1 MTTDVRTET
10 SETLI
15 RANLIAGARSE
26 EGTLRDSINPS
37 TGEVI
42 GQFVQADRPQVE
54 RAIEAARRAFD
65 TTDWSTDA
73 RARCTLLNTLADRLA
88 ARVPEVA
95 AMLSRENGKL
105 ERETM
110 WEVATSVDWLRY
122 AAGTALTANHGTA
135 EEVQPGVFFRSAP
148 AATGVAGIISPWNS
162 PVILTVRAIGPA
174 LAAGCTVVVKLPGQ
188 TGLTNAILSDI
199 VASAGFPDG
208 VISIFSESDNV
219 GAPLLVGSPQVDVV
233 NYTGSTA
240 VGRVIAREASAT
252 LKRVGLE
259 LGGKTPLVV
268 FEDADLDLAIPTI
281 VAAMTV
287 MNGQFCVT
295 GSRVLVHRSIADRV
309 REALVAA
316 VSSLN
321 VGPSD
326 DPASDLGPL
335 VDAASAARVDALVA
349 DAESYGRALVR
360 GGQIVDER
368 RPGGAYYQPSLVEV
382 ERLDV
387 PLVQEEVFGPVQTF
401 EIFDDEDDAIRRA
414 NATPYGL
421 GASVFTQNSLR
432 AQRVARRI
440 DSGTVWSNCWAVLS
454 EKFEQGG
461 LKQSGYGYLCGP
473 EAIKEFQSLRVYVES
488 VPPQV

>member
-1 MTTDVRTET
+1 MTTGVRN
-10 SETLI
+10 ETLL
-15 RANLIAGARSE
+15 RANLIAGDLSE
-26 EGTLRDSINPS
+26 AGTLVDSINPS
-37 TGEVI
+37 TGQVI
-42 GQFVQADRPQVE
+42 GQFVQAGRAEVE
-54 RAIEAARRAFD
+54 RAIAAARHAFD
-65 TTDWSTDA
+65 TTDWSTNSRK
-73 RARCTLLNTLADRLA
+73 RAELLSRLADQLA
-88 ARVPEVA
+88 LRAPEIG

-110 WEVATSVDWLRY
+110 WEAATAAEWLRY
-122 AAGTALTANHGTA
+122 SAGTALTASHGIA
-135 EEVQPGVFFRSAP
+135 EEVEPGVFFRSAP

-188 TGLTNAILSDI
+188 TGLTNAIFSDI
-199 VASAGFPDG
+199 VAAAGFPEG
-208 VISIFSESDNV
+208 VISIFSESANV
-219 GAPLLVGSPQVDVV
+219 GAPLLVSSPQVDVV
-233 NYTGSTA
+233 NYTGSTT

-268 FEDADLDLAIPTI
+268 FEDADLGIAVPTI
-281 VAAMTV
+281 LAALTV

-295 GSRVLVHRSIADRV
+295 GSRVLVHRSIADRL
-309 REALVAA
+309 REALVPAI
-316 VSSLN
+316 SSLEP
-321 VGPSD
+321 GPSD

-335 VDAASAARVDALVA
+335 IDAASAARVDALVA
-349 DAESYGRALVR
+349 EAESYGTVLVR
-360 GGQIVDER
+360 GGQFADER
-368 RPGGAYYQPSLVEV
+368 RPGGAYYRPSLVEV

-401 EIFDDEDDAIRRA
+401 EIFDDDDDAVRRA

-421 GASVFTQNSLR
+421 GASVFTQSSLR

-440 DSGTVWSNCWAVLS
+440 ESGMVWSNCWAVLS

-473 EAIKEFQSLRVYVES
+473 EAIKEFQSLRVFVES
-488 VPPQV
+488 VPPPA

>member
-1 MTTDVRTET
+1 MTTDVR
-10 SETLI
+10 SETPL
-15 RANLIAGARSE
+15 RANLIAGALSE
-26 EGTLRDSINPS
+26 EGTAVDSVNPS
-37 TGEVI
+37 TSEVI
-42 GQFVQADRPQVE
+42 GQFVQADRAQVE
-54 RAIEAARRAFD
+54 RAIAAARRAFD
-65 TTDWSTDA
+65 TTDWSTDPRTRFA
-73 RARCTLLNTLADRLA
+73 LLNRLADQLSLRA
-88 ARVPEVA
+88 AEIG

-110 WEVATSVDWLRY
+110 WEAATSVEWLRY
-122 AAGTALTANHGTA
+122 SAGTALTAGHGTA

-162 PVILTVRAIGPA
+162 PIILTIRALGPA

-199 VASAGFPDG
+199 VASAGFPEG
-208 VISIFSESDNV
+208 VVNIFSESANV
-219 GAPLLVGSPQVDVV
+219 GAPLLVSSPQVDVV

-268 FEDADLDLAIPTI
+268 FEDADLDLAVATI
-281 VAAMTV
+281 VAALTV

-295 GSRVLVHRSIADRV
+295 GSRVLVHRSVAGRL

-316 VSSLN
+316 ISSLN
-321 VGPSD
+321 PGPSD

-335 VDAASAARVDALVA
+335 IDAASAARVDALVTA
-349 DAESYGRALVR
+349 AEAYGTMLVR
-360 GGQIVDER
+360 GGRITDER
-368 RPGGAYYQPSLVEV
+368 RPGGAYYRPSLVEV

-387 PLVQEEVFGPVQTF
+387 PLVQEEIFGPVQTF
-401 EIFDDEDDAIRRA
+401 EVFDDEDDAIRRA

-421 GASVFTQNSLR
+421 GAAVFTRSSLR

-440 DSGTVWSNCWAVLS
+440 ESGMVWSNCWAVLS

-473 EAIKEFQSLRVYVES
+473 GAIREFQSLRVFVES
-488 VPPQV
+488 VPPPA